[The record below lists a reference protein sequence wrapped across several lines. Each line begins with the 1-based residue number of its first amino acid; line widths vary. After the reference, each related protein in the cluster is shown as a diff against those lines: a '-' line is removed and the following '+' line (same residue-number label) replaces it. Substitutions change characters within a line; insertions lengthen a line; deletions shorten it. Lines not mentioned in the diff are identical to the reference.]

1 MKKRQ
6 TESRHGVVWALVL
19 ALGKLQCLLPTP
31 SSAFYYRV
39 EQSRVVVY
47 NCLIWVRLLL
57 SEKQGGRVYGVQLAR
72 ETDLANLSRS
82 SLCRGS
88 IFRLHTPMR
97 KKVW

>member
-57 SEKQGGRVYGVQLAR
+57 SEKQGGRVYGVQLDQGGR
-72 ETDLANLSRS
+72 VSLSQEEQPLQGS
-82 SLCRGS
+82 SLQA
-88 IFRLHTPMR
+88 
-97 KKVW
+97 

>member
-1 MKKRQ
+1 M
-6 TESRHGVVWALVL
+6 VWALVL